1 TEPYERSIDMH
12 VARLRRKIEP
22 EPKAPRFIVTVP
34 GTGYKFAARPETVEE
49 NRRSPWAKEPE
60 MRTEAEPTWFN
71 RLRPAD
77 HVPERVLLPHS
88 GSERRQVTVL
98 SCDLADLTE
107 LVRNL
112 DPEELAHIIH
122 GFQDA
127 CTAVI
132 ANLGGSIPA
141 LTGHEILALF
151 GYPQGHEDAAVR
163 AVPAGLQLVA
173 KAGQLPS
180 PPGKPLQ
187 VRVGVATGLVVIAD
201 QGAVGEPLTVAV
213 GLRNKAS
220 PSSVIVT
227 ATTRRLLGGE
237 FICDEPTLCGLPGI
251 SVKVNVCGVRG
262 ARIVERR
269 FNSMRGAALTQFV
282 GRQHELS
289 RLLAA
294 WKSAKDGKGQVVL
307 LGGEAGI
314 GKSRL
319 CETFLT
325 RIAKEPHI
333 TVRYQCSPHYI
344 NSPFWPII

>member
-1 TEPYERSIDMH
+1 
-12 VARLRRKIEP
+12 
-22 EPKAPRFIVTVP
+22 
-34 GTGYKFAARPETVEE
+34 
-49 NRRSPWAKEPE
+49 
-60 MRTEAEPTWFN
+60 
-71 RLRPAD
+71 
-77 HVPERVLLPHS
+77 
-88 GSERRQVTVL
+88 
-98 SCDLADLTE
+98 
-107 LVRNL
+107 
-112 DPEELAHIIH
+112 
-122 GFQDA
+122 
-127 CTAVI
+127 
-132 ANLGGSIPA
+132 
-141 LTGHEILALF
+141 
-151 GYPQGHEDAAVR
+151 
-163 AVPAGLQLVA
+163 
-173 KAGQLPS
+173 
-180 PPGKPLQ
+180 
-187 VRVGVATGLVVIAD
+187 
-201 QGAVGEPLTVAV
+201 V

-237 FICDEPTLCGLPGI
+237 FICDEPTLCELPEI

-262 ARIVERR
+262 ARIVESR

-344 NSPFWPII
+344 NSPFWPIINQLEHAASFEKVDTPDVKLKKLEAMLSHSGASTADFRSY

>member
-1 TEPYERSIDMH
+1 SHVVTGRGTEPYERSIDMH

-49 NRRSPWAKEPE
+49 NRRSPWANELE

-77 HVPERVLLPHS
+77 TVPERALLPHS

-112 DPEELAHIIH
+112 DPEEFAHIMH

-132 ANLGGSIPA
+132 ANMGGSIPA
-141 LTGHEILALF
+141 PTGHEILALF
-151 GYPQGHEDAAVR
+151 GYPQAHEDAAAR
-163 AVPAGLQLVA
+163 AVHAGLHPLA
-173 KAGQLPS
+173 KTGHLLSPS
-180 PPGKPLQ
+180 GKPLQ
-187 VRVGVATGLVVIAD
+187 VRVGIATGLVVITE

-213 GLRNKAS
+213 GLRNKAP

-237 FICDEPTLCGLPGI
+237 FICDKPSLCELPEI
-251 SVKVNVCGVRG
+251 SVKVDVCGVKG
-262 ARIVERR
+262 ARIVE
-269 FNSMRGAALTQFV
+269 S
-282 GRQHELS
+282 
-289 RLLAA
+289 
-294 WKSAKDGKGQVVL
+294 
-307 LGGEAGI
+307 
-314 GKSRL
+314 
-319 CETFLT
+319 
-325 RIAKEPHI
+325 
-333 TVRYQCSPHYI
+333 
-344 NSPFWPII
+344 